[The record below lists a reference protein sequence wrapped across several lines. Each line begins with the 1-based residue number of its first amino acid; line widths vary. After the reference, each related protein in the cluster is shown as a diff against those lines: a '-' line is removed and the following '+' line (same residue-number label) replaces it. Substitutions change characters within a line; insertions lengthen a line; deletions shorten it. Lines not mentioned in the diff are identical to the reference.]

1 MVGGQV
7 DHGVSWELVACEVR
21 CFSISVANI
30 CRKPPRFAPS
40 AGGIDWRNH
49 RLVTQRSLEY
59 RVNFDLEIQIA
70 HNTLLILKGADVSDL
85 ELQHVLLRKLVR
97 LQKLNLWLISGAG
110 IVWAVHFLQ
119 GMLYTPI
126 LWLLLPFP
134 LLIIA
139 SAICR
144 RKCKCLKIRLN
155 ALGFTPE
162 QIVRWEA

>member
-1 MVGGQV
+1 M
-7 DHGVSWELVACEVR
+7 
-21 CFSISVANI
+21 
-30 CRKPPRFAPS
+30 
-40 AGGIDWRNH
+40 
-49 RLVTQRSLEY
+49 
-59 RVNFDLEIQIA
+59 
-70 HNTLLILKGADVSDL
+70 SDL

-134 LLIIA
+134 LLITA

-144 RKCKCLKIRLN
+144 RKCQRLKTRLN
-155 ALGFTPE
+155 ALRFAPE
-162 QIVRWEA
+162 KIVRWDA